1 MYEREDTISSLIS
14 ENFGT
19 IYKNGLLLPK
29 NATIRGLSGS
39 LRGGGVS
46 SSPKRAISTEKGGL
60 FGSLSRKRLLASLL
74 RKPLRDLK

>member
-14 ENFGT
+14 EDFGT
-19 IYKNGLLLPK
+19 IYKNGILLPK

-39 LRGGGVS
+39 LRGVS